1 MLSKRERVNRTI
13 RRKEID
19 YLPSQITFADRTRD
33 KEIHA
38 ALGLPA
44 EVTLDE
50 HIQNHMVISL
60 TKHDYPLFYRNDLR
74 LMRELEAESCAR
86 MSRSSRA
93 ISAWPLVT
101 ASPADT

>member
-1 MLSKRERVNRTI
+1 MLTKRERVNRTI
-13 RRKEID
+13 RREEID

-60 TKHDYPLFYRNDLR
+60 TKHDYPLVLPQR
-74 LMRELEAESCAR
+74 
-86 MSRSSRA
+86 
-93 ISAWPLVT
+93 
-101 ASPADT
+101 PAD